1 MILTTSRTNPVAG
14 ASTAL
19 RTSLLLSVLLTFS
32 LHHFS
37 VAAFLVPPN
46 HDLGLRVVGSTTRS
60 SRTEKR
66 YASIAEEQEQQGR
79 PYDVLITRNDSADDD
94 KPPPACTTPALKEEV
109 LQLFHAERWQQE
121 AREYADQCGLGAAEA
136 TLYRLFATLRRTG
149 RPLGLKSEPFCLRSN
164 EISGSSSSTNTSD
177 LAGFFTMKDLEK
189 AVVDDFLDAA
199 RGSTDNRKG
208 WQVSG
213 ENCEGEL
220 GLAYS
225 LK

>member
-1 MILTTSRTNPVAG
+1 MILTSRTNPVAG

-46 HDLGLRVVGSTTRS
+46 HDLRAAVVVGSTPRS

-66 YASIAEEQEQQGR
+66 YASIADEQEQQER
-79 PYDVLITRNDSADDD
+79 QYDALITRNDSADDD
-94 KPPPACTTPALKEEV
+94 KPHPACTTPALKEEV